1 MSNIEKKML
10 QLEVETED
18 SNCRLG
24 GLNFDCLE
32 KIFESLCTRELINV
46 CAINPTVRY
55 AVKERVVRKR
65 MISFNDWNR
74 IWDTETIFKEFGEWI
89 KHMSIAEDNLNS
101 FGNLTAFDN
110 FLQLL
115 AKYCTKNRLQTLSM
129 HFDIGEVN
137 KDLLNASK
145 PYFTNLRQIH
155 YSSVGRKEN
164 SGHEQLFAAII
175 DGANELESIQLE
187 NTWSKGTWL
196 QHNKAKNIQSITLID
211 SSIFDKKSLDIYF
224 NKKPAIKT
232 FAWINASAPNHTLCE
247 NVIRNCPNLDQ
258 FVDVQYL
265 VPDGYLQETYLI
277 NRYNYMSD
285 AQNLKCA
292 RITSFCRSG
301 QDLISFFAA
310 IARKN
315 TLQNLSIH
323 FIMNAIG
330 EFNYDA
336 NRLDLYNK
344 YPSFTSLHSLDI
356 QNNSSCMFWSIIIVN
371 FMSELLNLQQV
382 SISGH
387 EPINPVQMT
396 RIALAPTNLKVLKIN
411 NANTPDL
418 YMAIYTI
425 GKVIEENQGKGQQ
438 TITIIINPQ
447 QNLNLQGYNI
457 SKSIKIIVV

>member
-10 QLEVETED
+10 QLEVEIE
-18 SNCRLG
+18 NCRLG
-24 GLNFDCLE
+24 RLNFDCLE
-32 KIFESLCTRELINV
+32 KIFESLCTRDLINV
-46 CAINPTVRY
+46 CAINPIVRY

-65 MISFNDWNR
+65 LIIFNDWNR

-89 KHMSIAEDNLNS
+89 KYMSITEDNFNS
-101 FGNLTAFDN
+101 SKNITAFDH

-115 AKYCTKNRLQTLSM
+115 VKYCTQNRLQTLSLN
-129 HFDIGEVN
+129 FDIGQVN
-137 KDLLNASK
+137 KDLLNAAK
-145 PYFTNLRQIH
+145 PYFTNLREIH

-164 SGHEQLFAAII
+164 SDHEQLFATII
-175 DGANELESIQLE
+175 DQANELESIQLE
-187 NTWSKGTWL
+187 NTWCKGTWL
-196 QHNKAKNIQSITLID
+196 QHNRAKNIQSITLID
-211 SSIFDKKSLDIYF
+211 SSVFDKNSLSIFF
-224 NKKPAIKT
+224 NQKPAIRT

-265 VPDGYLQETYLI
+265 VPDGYLRESYLM

-285 AQNLKCA
+285 AKNLKCA

-301 QDLISFFAA
+301 QDLISFFAS

-330 EFNYDA
+330 EFNYET
-336 NRLDLYNK
+336 NRFDIYNK
-344 YPSFTSLHSLDI
+344 YPLFTSLHSLDI
-356 QNNSSCMFWSIIIVN
+356 QNNSSCMFWSEIIVN

-425 GKVIEENQGKGQQ
+425 GKVIEENQETGQK
-438 TITIIINPQ
+438 TITIVINPQ
-447 QNLNLQGYNI
+447 QNLNLQGYDI
-457 SKSIKIIVV
+457 SESIKIIVV

>member
-10 QLEVETED
+10 QLEVENEN

-24 GLNFDCLE
+24 RLNFDCLD
-32 KIFESLCTRELINV
+32 KIFESLCTGELIKI
-46 CAINPTVRY
+46 CAINPIVSY

-65 MISFNDWNR
+65 LINFNDWNR
-74 IWDTETIFKEFGEWI
+74 IWDTETIFEEFGEWL
-89 KHMSIAEDNLNS
+89 KYMSITEDNLDS
-101 FGNLTAFDN
+101 SKNLTAFDN
-110 FLQLL
+110 FLQLIV
-115 AKYCTKNRLQTLSM
+115 KYCTKNRLQTLSL
-129 HFDIGEVN
+129 HFDIGQVN

-164 SGHEQLFAAII
+164 SGHEELFAAII

-211 SSIFDKKSLDIYF
+211 SSIFDKKSLDIFF
-224 NKKPAIKT
+224 NQKPAIKT

-247 NVIRNCPNLDQ
+247 NVIRNCPNLNH

-265 VPDGYLQETYLI
+265 VPDGYLRENYLM
-277 NRYNYMSD
+277 NRYNYMSA
-285 AQNLKCA
+285 AQNLECA
-292 RITSFCRSG
+292 RVTSFCRSG

-330 EFNYDA
+330 DFNYDA
-336 NRLDLYNK
+336 NRLDIYNK
-344 YPSFTSLHSLDI
+344 YPTFTSLRSLDI
-356 QNNSSCMFWSIIIVN
+356 QNNSSCMFWSEIIVN
-371 FMSELLNLQQV
+371 FMSELLNLQEI

-396 RIALAPTNLKVLKIN
+396 RIALAPKNLKVLKIN

-425 GKVIEENQGKGQQ
+425 GKVIEENQETDQQ
-438 TITIIINPQ
+438 TMTIVINSQ
-447 QNLNLQGYNI
+447 QNLHLQGYDI